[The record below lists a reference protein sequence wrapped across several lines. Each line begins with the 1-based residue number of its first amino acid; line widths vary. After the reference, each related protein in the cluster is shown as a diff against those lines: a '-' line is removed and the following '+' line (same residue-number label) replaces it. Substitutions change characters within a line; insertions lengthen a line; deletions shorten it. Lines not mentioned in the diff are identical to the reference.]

1 MAYFTLRGRGL
12 VMARRRMIDPTIWDD
27 EDVGSLS
34 DGAFRLFVACISS
47 ADDDGKLE
55 GSAIRLRGVAFRFRS
70 ISVPR
75 VQIYLNELTAKVR
88 SVQRYFAN
96 GREYIRLANWAKYQT
111 IRADKRLDSHL
122 PDPLLPPGDT
132 PGQSQDSPRADEVSK
147 EVISKEVI
155 SKEVISKE
163 GISKEGSKGTADK
176 PPNLPEALAA
186 WRETWKRKLSTKIDI
201 PDKDA
206 THLMK
211 LLRLGESV
219 ADLTMVMDYY
229 VKNEEYAWA
238 DWNLATMC
246 GPRYA
251 GMKAKAQSVPGQ
263 VGATSKFDEP
273 YEEYLRQQEADSE
286 VGNTG
291 PT

>member
-1 MAYFTLRGRGL
+1 MAN
-12 VMARRRMIDPTIWDD
+12 RRMI
-27 EDVGSLS
+27 S
-34 DGAFRLFVACISS
+34 
-47 ADDDGKLE
+47 K
-55 GSAIRLRGVAFRFRS
+55 S
-70 ISVPR
+70 ISVSEQ
-75 VQIYLNELTAKVR
+75 V
-88 SVQRYFAN
+88 N
-96 GREYIRLANWAKYQT
+96 GMTLLARLLFTWMIPHTDDWGRMAGASRT
-111 IRADKRLDSHL
+111 IRALVIPLVDATDAEVEAALSEIESAGLIRRYCNGGSQFLSFPKWEDHQGGLHKRTASKY
-122 PDPLLPPGDT
+122 PEPPAT
-132 PGQSQDSPRADEVSK
+132 PVGFPEVPGSSRLVRARGREEKRTKGKGTK
-147 EVISKEVI
+147 EKRS
-155 SKEVISKE
+155 
-163 GISKEGSKGTADK
+163 TADK
-176 PPNLPEALAA
+176 PPSLPEALAA